1 MNNNNSFTDAN
12 KQIKSA
18 AVECGWFD
26 MYGAATGVCNNQHN
40 VPSIGYV
47 TADRVTVCDP
57 STQTIFQNSIG
68 DWQIGPTVPRDTAK
82 TRYFNF
88 VARTF
93 KEMETLIQN
102 KSHDYSVG
110 DDPFVN
116 FKTSEDLGVD
126 KLVGLNVRLL
136 DKVARIKSF
145 SKSGSLKNEGIKDAY
160 KDLIGYA
167 VLALGMLEEDEH
179 K

>member
-1 MNNNNSFTDAN
+1 MSNNNSSTDTN
-12 KQIKSA
+12 QQLKDA
-18 AVECGWFD
+18 ATVCGWAD
-26 MYGAATGVCNNQHN
+26 MIGPATGVCNNQHTFTG
-40 VPSIGYV
+40 SL
-47 TADRVTVCDP
+47 VCAP
-57 STQTIFQNSIG
+57 STQTTFPDQTGS
-68 DWQIGPTVPRDTAK
+68 WQLGPTVPRDTPK
-82 TRYFNF
+82 TRYFDF

-93 KEMETLIQN
+93 KELHTLIKQ

-145 SKSGSLKNEGIKDAY
+145 SKSGSLKNEGIEDAY

-167 VLALGMLEEDEH
+167 MLALGMLEED
-179 K
+179 KRK